1 MNQQQPSPSSPS
13 VQGKEQQQPNLS
25 LLNIVQD
32 MEHRKSST
40 SQLSI
45 NQKQTSSSPLNV
57 DQSSVSLSMAQAWEI
72 PSASSTPLN
81 IAQVQTNDKQQVT
94 VSTSHVIRTPGQQL
108 DCSLSFGS
116 QVQPLNL
123 ILLVPLHQVHLAPHQ
138 PHHFHQSPP
147 NKTKTC
153 QSVFLSIK

>member
-1 MNQQQPSPSSPS
+1 MNQQQPSPSSLS

-25 LLNIVQD
+25 LLNIQD

-45 NQKQTSSSPLNV
+45 NQKQTSSSPLSV
-57 DQSSVSLSMAQAWEI
+57 DQSSVSLSMAQAWET

-81 IAQVQTNDKQQVT
+81 IAQVQTNDKQQVI

-116 QVQPLNL
+116 
-123 ILLVPLHQVHLAPHQ
+123 
-138 PHHFHQSPP
+138 
-147 NKTKTC
+147 
-153 QSVFLSIK
+153 LSIKQQPST